1 MKNWNKNTASEI
13 VGSICVTAIC
23 LGYFKL
29 MKDLAF
35 PKRKVTTIRIY
46 PKPVEIKESEE
57 TSEK

>member
-1 MKNWNKNTASEI
+1 MKNGNRNTASEI

-23 LGYFKL
+23 LGYFKFV
-29 MKDLAF
+29 KDLFF
-35 PKRKVTTIRIY
+35 PKRKVTTIHVY